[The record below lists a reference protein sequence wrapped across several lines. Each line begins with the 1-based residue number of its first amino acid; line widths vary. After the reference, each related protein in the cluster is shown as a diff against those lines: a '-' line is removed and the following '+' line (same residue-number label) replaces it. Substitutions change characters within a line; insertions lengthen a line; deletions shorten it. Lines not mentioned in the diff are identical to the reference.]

1 MPAVEISL
9 LDLSDVVFTCD
20 GTKSPPRL
28 RELPN
33 EHKKDQKEFYREL
46 IAEMQQDL
54 VRYQRMLMESSLSVI
69 FVFEGPDAV
78 GKGGAIK
85 RLIERLDPRLIHVHG
100 IAKPTEE
107 ELAYHY
113 LRRFWLRIPRR
124 GHAAIFDRSWY
135 GRVLVERIE
144 GFASRK
150 EWQRAYDE
158 INQFEKLLHDDGT
171 LFLKFYLHF
180 SKEEQLR
187 RFKEREADPYKFWK
201 IGPEDWRNREK
212 FDQYND
218 AADEMFLRTST
229 PYAPW
234 HIIATD
240 HKWTARLAI
249 FQLTVNLF
257 SQFFKL
263 KKSSH
268 KN

>member
-1 MPAVEISL
+1 MPTAELSTP
-9 LDLSDVVFTCD
+9 DLSDVLFTCE
-20 GTKSPPRL
+20 GSKPPPRL
-28 RELPN
+28 KDLPLDH
-33 EHKKDQKEFYREL
+33 EKDPKEVYRDL
-46 IAEMQQDL
+46 ISDIQQDL
-54 VRYQRMLMESSLSVI
+54 VRYQRMMMESDLRMI
-69 FVFEGPDAV
+69 IVFEGPDAV

-100 IAKPTEE
+100 TAKPTEE
-107 ELAYHY
+107 ELAHHY
-113 LRRFWLRIPRR
+113 MRRFWLRLPRR
-124 GHAAIFDRSWY
+124 GHAAVFDRSWY
-135 GRVLVERIE
+135 GRVLVERVE
-144 GFASRK
+144 GFASKK

-158 INQFEKLLHDDGT
+158 INQFEKLLADDGT
-171 LFLKFYLHF
+171 LLLKFYLHF

-212 FDQYND
+212 WDLHNE
-218 AADEMFLRTST
+218 AADDMFIRTST

-249 FQLTVNLF
+249 LQLTAHLF
-257 SQFFKL
+257 SKHFKL
-263 KKSSH
+263 KKFPG